1 MQSLFVAEAW
11 IRHMHKIPRKYSGLV
26 LGALMA
32 VVMGLVI
39 SFVVTFINLGMV
51 NGFVGRW
58 MLAYVGALPIQFPA
72 AVILTPILKAFVDRI
87 SE

>member
-1 MQSLFVAEAW
+1 MQ
-11 IRHMHKIPRKYSGLV
+11 KIPRRYSGMV

-32 VVMGLVI
+32 VIMGLVV

-51 NGFVGRW
+51 QGFFGRW
-58 MLAYVGALPIQFPA
+58 MLAFVGALPVQFPI
-72 AVILTPILKAFVDRI
+72 AVVVTPFARALVDRI